1 MKNQLTKWIK
11 RNWKLLALLAVS
23 LVAMVA
29 YGIVDGVRTDTTAP
43 VFAVDDQLL
52 EVSALDRDGLLAGIT
67 ATDDRDGD
75 VTASIVV
82 ESVGNIT
89 SNGSVT
95 VTYAAFD
102 SSGNVSKVQRTV
114 RFTDYQRPRFTVSTS
129 LVFTY
134 GTNFDVLKVVG
145 AEDILDGDIGYRVR
159 ATSLENVSINTE
171 GTHKIRF
178 RVTNSLGDA
187 VELVLPVEVH
197 YSGRYN
203 AELYLTDYLVYLK
216 TGDTFQARDYLMEFI
231 ARGEGADL
239 TELLPGDVTLEVI
252 GTVDTGVPGVYP
264 VSYTVKRTVG
274 NVEYVGYAR
283 LMVVVE
289 DR

>member
-1 MKNQLTKWIK
+1 MLRWIK

-23 LVAMVA
+23 LAALVGYRV
-29 YGIVDGVRTDTTAP
+29 VDGLRTDSTAP
-43 VFAVDDQLL
+43 VITVDDSAML
-52 EVSALDRDGLLAGIT
+52 EVSVLDRAALLTGVT
-67 ATDDRDGD
+67 AADDRDGD

-82 ESVGNIT
+82 ESARDIT
-89 SNGSVT
+89 SDGCVT

-102 SSGNVSKVQRTV
+102 SSGNVAKTTRTV
-114 RFTDYQRPRFTVSTS
+114 RYTDYQSPRVTLSSS

-145 AEDILDGDIGYRVR
+145 AQDLLDGDIGYRVR
-159 ATSLENVSINTE
+159 ATSLEDVSLNTE
-171 GTHKIRF
+171 GVHRIRF
-178 RVTNSLGDA
+178 RVSNSLGEL

-197 YSGRYN
+197 YAGRYN
-203 AELYLTDYLVYLK
+203 AELHLTDYLVYLEPG
-216 TGDTFQARDYLMEFI
+216 TDFRPRDYLMEFI

-239 TELLPGDVTLEVI
+239 TEQLPADLTVAVS
-252 GTVDTGVPGVYP
+252 GTVDTETPGVYP

-289 DR
+289 D

>member
-1 MKNQLTKWIK
+1 MLRWIK
-11 RNWKLLALLAVS
+11 RNWKLLVMLAVS
-23 LVAMVA
+23 LAALVGYRV
-29 YGIVDGVRTDTTAP
+29 VDGLRTDSTAP
-43 VFAVDDQLL
+43 VITVDDSVML
-52 EVSALDRDGLLAGIT
+52 EVSVLDRAALLTGVT
-67 ATDDRDGD
+67 AADDRDGD

-82 ESVGNIT
+82 ESARDIT
-89 SNGSVT
+89 DDGCVT

-102 SSGNVSKVQRTV
+102 SSGNVAKTTRTV
-114 RFTDYQRPRFTVSTS
+114 RYTDYRSPRFTLSNS

-145 AEDILDGDIGYRVR
+145 AEDVLDGDIGYRVR
-159 ATSLENVSINTE
+159 ANSLEEVSLNTE
-171 GTHKIRF
+171 GVHRIRF
-178 RVTNSLGDA
+178 RVNNSLGEM

-197 YSGRYN
+197 YTGRYN
-203 AELYLTDYLVYLK
+203 GELYLTDYLVYLEP
-216 TGDTFQARDYLMEFI
+216 GASFQPRDYLKEFI

-239 TELLPGDVTLEVI
+239 TEQLPSDLTVAVS
-252 GTVDTGVPGVYP
+252 GTVDPNTPGVYP

-289 DR
+289 D